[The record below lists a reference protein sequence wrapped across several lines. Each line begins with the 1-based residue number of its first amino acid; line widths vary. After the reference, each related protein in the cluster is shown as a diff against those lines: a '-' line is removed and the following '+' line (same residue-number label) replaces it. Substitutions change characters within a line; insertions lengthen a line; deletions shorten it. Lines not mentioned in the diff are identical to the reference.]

1 MSIAVWIGVACLG
14 GCGALARFLLD
25 GAIGSR
31 LGGEFPWGT
40 FAINVSGS
48 FVLGIVFVVMTER
61 FRPEPWV
68 RSAITIGL
76 LGAYTTF
83 STLSLETYRLAEDGA
98 YGLAVANALGS
109 LAAGFAAVYAGVVIG
124 RTI

>member
-48 FVLGIVFVVMTER
+48 FVLGLLVGAAVAGNALVLAGT
-61 FRPEPWV
+61 
-68 RSAITIGL
+68 ATIGS
-76 LGAYTTF
+76 YTTF
-83 STLSLETYRLAEDGA
+83 STWMLETHRLGEDDDR
-98 YGLAVANALGS
+98 LLLVANVVGS
-109 LAAGFAAVYAGVVIG
+109 LVTGVAAAYLGRQIG
-124 RTI
+124 RTL